1 MTEAQYLALAARDA
15 DEAFAFHRRR
25 GGASVRFLP
34 SSPRLHFASRDT
46 DTLSVVVP
54 AGFLAAGDSVS
65 AEFCGTTVF
74 VGEVDTIVKQT
85 GAGSDGAD
93 QVTCCGPW
101 AKMSRLV
108 YRQHWRGASGP
119 FLSSRLILNQ
129 DSSTGAAQDL
139 DSELYEIAHHGA
151 SACGYTVAQADVSVS
166 TQELPFDECRDIT
179 IADAIRRELR
189 LFPRT
194 VTRFDYNGQTPKLI
208 IERASTNDAAYIDPK
223 MEREKTYTSH
233 PITGVYLEIETVAE
247 GYRAIS
253 NQSAGVATPGNP
265 DCLYATLQIAGA
277 SANAVTQSFESITE
291 DLPSSLN
298 DKSWWMQKHPRLNGV
313 AASQL
318 TITDGAR
325 SGESDKADYPR
336 ISACQNI
343 GDLKEAGCRARVE
356 QFTCKATIARTDYQ
370 EEEIFLT
377 MNFVT
382 TDAIGTQAEPHTY
395 RWTVEASATGGE
407 SVPEGLAE
415 AILADRSGT
424 LRGERLTMRLKD
436 DWPTIGDAIDGLI
449 LQSVDV
455 DCDLAVATLSFGAPD
470 YLTPEDMASLL
481 SGFRNKRPST
491 CSASRISGKPKD
503 DNKDEVAMGGIPPLS
518 STEFAP
524 GTTAKQTFT
533 SPASGSSASSIVV
546 DATGSTGGNV
556 EIKTADVGAGKTL
569 KARELKWTDANG
581 TQQTVKIL
589 ATGDATIPQ
598 GGSEVDLDGKSIEKV
613 PDAEAGATP
622 TGDEGKIQIK
632 GFNHAYD
639 GKAPYKKNNELVWDG
654 KTILNVQVTPI
665 GGYPGGVKTTITY
678 SDGSS
683 TEINLSNGLRGNDGA
698 PGQDG
703 ETPEITAHK
712 SGEVT
717 NIYSDGVLIA
727 GIRDG
732 RSPNI
737 TATKDGGVTTI
748 FSDGVPIAQIADGA
762 GTDQLPDR
770 DFMSGL
776 SFAISNGKL
785 VATLTKENLKTG
797 ATSTSTA
804 NVCVV
809 GELDVVVSEGYS
821 TSTHQFTNTRKRIK
835 TIGSPVN
842 ANGQTPFTATPLSGE

>member
-15 DEAFAFHRRR
+15 EEDAAFAFFRERN
-25 GGASVRFLP
+25 GSGVRFLP
-34 SSPRLHFASRDT
+34 SSPKLHFASKDT

-54 AGFLAAGDSVS
+54 TGFLAAGDTVSVTFYGS
-65 AEFCGTTVF
+65 TVF
-74 VGEVDTIVKQT
+74 FGEVDKIVKQE

-101 AKMSRLV
+101 GKMSRLV
-108 YRQHWRGASGP
+108 YRQYWRGASGL

-129 DSSTGAAQDL
+129 NSGTGAAQDL
-139 DSELYEIAHHGA
+139 NSELYEIAHHGA

-265 DCLYATLQIAGA
+265 DCLYATLQVAGA
-277 SANAVTQSFESITE
+277 SANTVTQSFESVTE
-291 DLPSSLN
+291 DIPSSLN
-298 DKSWWMQKHPRLNGV
+298 DKSWWMDKHPRLNGV

-325 SGESDKADYPR
+325 SGESDKANYPR
-336 ISACQNI
+336 ISACQNV

-356 QFTCKATIARTDYQ
+356 QFTCKATIKRTDYQ

-407 SVPEGLAE
+407 FVPEGLAA

-436 DWPTIGDAIDGLI
+436 DWPVIGDALDGLI
-449 LQSVDV
+449 LQSFDV

-481 SGFRNKRPST
+481 CGFRNKSPAT
-491 CSASRISGKPKD
+491 CSVSRISGKPDD
-503 DNKDEVAMGGIPPLS
+503 DNKDEVAVGGIPPLS
-518 STEFAP
+518 STEFSP
-524 GTTAKQTFT
+524 GTTAKQTYT
-533 SPASGSSASSIVV
+533 SPESGSANSVV
-546 DATGSTGGNV
+546 IDATGSTGGNV
-556 EIKTADVGAGKTL
+556 EIKTADVGAGKTIKVRTL
-569 KARELKWTDANG
+569 TWVDANG
-581 TQQTVKIL
+581 TQQTAKFL
-589 ATGDATIPQ
+589 ADGDATIPQ
-598 GGSEVDLDGKSIEKV
+598 GGSSLDIS
-613 PDAEAGATP
+613 A
-622 TGDEGKIQIK
+622 
-632 GFNHAYD
+632 
-639 GKAPYKKNNELVWDG
+639 L
-654 KTILNVQVTPI
+654 
-665 GGYPGGVKTTITY
+665 
-678 SDGSS
+678 
-683 TEINLSNGLRGNDGA
+683 NGLTVLHSLIPPSSENGYKVQAGCKKISVANGVV
-698 PGQDG
+698 
-703 ETPEITAHK
+703 T
-712 SGEVT
+712 VT
-717 NIYSDGVLIA
+717 NEANQSIDTVAHSAVY
-727 GIRDG
+727 
-732 RSPNI
+732 P
-737 TATKDGGVTTI
+737 
-748 FSDGVPIAQIADGA
+748 
-762 GTDQLPDR
+762 
-770 DFMSGL
+770 SG
-776 SFAISNGKL
+776 S
-785 VATLTKENLKTG
+785 
-797 ATSTSTA
+797 
-804 NVCVV
+804 
-809 GELDVVVSEGYS
+809 
-821 TSTHQFTNTRKRIK
+821 
-835 TIGSPVN
+835 
-842 ANGQTPFTATPLSGE
+842 